1 MSDDRFRSTGE
12 EGIDYQLPVQFL
24 NTIIAT
30 PTFSDEIQME
40 LMKVGNISITL
51 LDPFVSK
58 SNLISAIDLDYSH
71 QSGRC
76 TYMLRANVIFHV
88 CSIWFWA

>member
-30 PTFSDEIQME
+30 PTFSDDIQME
-40 LMKVGNISITL
+40 LMKVQRNVALFSNVSLSIRFISCGAYYAIKIL
-51 LDPFVSK
+51 VYWK
-58 SNLISAIDLDYSH
+58 WKQISSL
-71 QSGRC
+71 
-76 TYMLRANVIFHV
+76 
-88 CSIWFWA
+88 

>member
-30 PTFSDEIQME
+30 PTFSDEIQVE
-40 LMKVGNISITL
+40 VMKVC
-51 LDPFVSK
+51 FVVIHFK
-58 SNLISAIDLDYSH
+58 NY
-71 QSGRC
+71 
-76 TYMLRANVIFHV
+76 VIF
-88 CSIWFWA
+88 